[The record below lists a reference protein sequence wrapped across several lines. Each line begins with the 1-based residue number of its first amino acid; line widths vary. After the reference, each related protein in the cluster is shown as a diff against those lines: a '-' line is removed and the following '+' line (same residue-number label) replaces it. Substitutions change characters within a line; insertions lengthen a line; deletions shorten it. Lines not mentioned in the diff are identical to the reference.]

1 MKINKYIMGLLMSLP
16 FVSSCDNHV
25 YEDAS
30 WHSWMPGMVYCSNG
44 EIMSYENCV
53 SKGNTPEA
61 VLFFVDK
68 EGVFSGKAYAV
79 ALNDYPDKE
88 FIDPDTTYFAQGTSA
103 DIMQFDGE
111 SNTVKLRYFQVQSP
125 IAKSVSPKLF
135 IPSVAEMYKLYV
147 SKDVIN
153 STIEKC
159 GGMPLPLTKMSVGI
173 GPVRSVMVQ
182 RQIERGDTACPLG
195 VSRWLT
201 SIAVMRHDR
210 L

>member
-16 FVSSCDNHV
+16 FVSSCDNHI

-44 EIMSYENCV
+44 EIMSYENCI

-61 VLFFVDK
+61 VLFFVDT

-125 IAKSVSPKLF
+125 IAKSVNPKFF

-173 GPVRSVMVQ
+173 GPVRSVTVP
-182 RQIERGDTACPLG
+182 RPIERGDTACPLG

>member
-68 EGVFSGKAYAV
+68 EGAFSGKAYAV

-125 IAKSVSPKLF
+125 IAKSVSPKFF

-173 GPVRSVMVQ
+173 GPVRSVTVP
-182 RQIERGDTACPLG
+182 RVIGRGVIACPLG
-195 VSRWLT
+195 VSRWPT

>member
-30 WHSWMPGMVYCSNG
+30 WHSWTPGMVYCSNG

-68 EGVFSGKAYAV
+68 EGIFSGKAYAV
-79 ALNDYPDKE
+79 ALNDYPSKE

-125 IAKSVSPKLF
+125 IAKSVSPKFF
-135 IPSVAEMYKLYV
+135 IPSVAEM
-147 SKDVIN
+147 
-153 STIEKC
+153 
-159 GGMPLPLTKMSVGI
+159 
-173 GPVRSVMVQ
+173 
-182 RQIERGDTACPLG
+182 
-195 VSRWLT
+195 
-201 SIAVMRHDR
+201 
-210 L
+210 

>member
-16 FVSSCDNHV
+16 FVSSCDNHI

-68 EGVFSGKAYAV
+68 EGVLSGKAYAV

-125 IAKSVSPKLF
+125 IAKSVSPKFF

-173 GPVRSVMVQ
+173 GPVRSVTVP
-182 RQIERGDTACPLG
+182 RVIGRGVIARPLG

>member
-16 FVSSCDNHV
+16 FVSSCDNHI

-68 EGVFSGKAYAV
+68 EGAFSGKAYAV

-125 IAKSVSPKLF
+125 IAKSVSPKFF

-173 GPVRSVMVQ
+173 GPVRSVTVP
-182 RQIERGDTACPLG
+182 RVIGRGDTACPLG

>member
-16 FVSSCDNHV
+16 FVSSCDNHI

-68 EGVFSGKAYAV
+68 EGAFSGKAYAV

-125 IAKSVSPKLF
+125 IAKSVSPKFF

-173 GPVRSVMVQ
+173 GPVRSVMVP
-182 RQIERGDTACPLG
+182 RPIERGDTACPLG

>member
-30 WHSWMPGMVYCSNG
+30 WHSWTPGMVYCSNG

-125 IAKSVSPKLF
+125 IAKSVSPKFF

-173 GPVRSVMVQ
+173 GPVRSVMVP
-182 RQIERGDTACPLG
+182 RPIERGDTACPLG

>member
-1 MKINKYIMGLLMSLP
+1 MSLP
-16 FVSSCDNHV
+16 FVSSCDNHI

-30 WHSWMPGMVYCSNG
+30 WHSWTPGMVYCSNG

-125 IAKSVSPKLF
+125 IAKSVSPKFF

-173 GPVRSVMVQ
+173 GPVRSVMVP
-182 RQIERGDTACPLG
+182 RPIERGDTACPLG